1 MNMVELFEAAL
12 ETKVKQLV
20 DVKIAVL
27 LERVINLENETIELK
42 KQIVDLEQTTPSID
56 DITTMIEKNGYVT
69 EQDVDCMIE
78 SANQAVE
85 SDFDDRVIAA
95 LRNAL

>member
-27 LERVINLENETIELK
+27 LERVINLENENIELK

-56 DITTMIEKNGYVT
+56 DITAMIEKNGYVT